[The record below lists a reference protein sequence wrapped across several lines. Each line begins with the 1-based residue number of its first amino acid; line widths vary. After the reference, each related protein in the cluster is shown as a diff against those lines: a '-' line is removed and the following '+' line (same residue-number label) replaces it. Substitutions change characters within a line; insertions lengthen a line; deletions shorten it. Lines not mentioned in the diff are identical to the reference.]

1 MGYKQ
6 AVEMRWRMARENGML
21 LRSLSSVPVRAVTR
35 AGEEMFSAGWPALPE
50 GCEEALVAPLLHR
63 EDSNCLPRLQT
74 SPVFGAMASIGVR
87 ELGRA
92 MGTLLL
98 GPVFPSEL
106 NETAVSH
113 ILAPLNISV
122 AQKSAMI
129 AYYRS
134 IPVLDCRALIDG
146 AILVYNLMYGEHIT
160 LSQLMDQKQ
169 LLPELPL
176 ERTRPFLHHE
186 EEPRLFSERLQ
197 EKLLHCI
204 REGDPRALSQ
214 HLREL
219 PRWNLATFAHEPL
232 RSLRNQI
239 IAIGALAFQT
249 AAQAG
254 LGWEEACG
262 LYEYY
267 VLFCEEVGEQ
277 EALVSLFARMLTDF
291 ATRVQA
297 IKRANYSPTV
307 HLCIQYVQEHLYERI
322 RVEEIAAS
330 VQRNP
335 SYLTQR
341 FRQETGLSVTQYI
354 QQQKIEEAKR
364 LLQTPGSGNIWLQ
377 LSYCDQSH
385 FDRAFKKAVGMT
397 PGTFR
402 QRYQRVDSQE

>member
-35 AGEEMFSAGWPALPE
+35 AGEELFSDGWPVLPE

-63 EDSNCLPRLQT
+63 EDSDCLPRLQT

-98 GPVFPSEL
+98 GPVFPGEL

-113 ILAPLNISV
+113 ILAPLDVSV
-122 AQKSAMI
+122 AQKSALTG
-129 AYYRS
+129 YYRS
-134 IPVLDCRALIDG
+134 IPALDCRALVDG
-146 AILVYNLMYGEHIT
+146 AVLVYNLLYGEHIT
-160 LSQLMDQKQ
+160 VARLMEQKKIFPA
-169 LLPELPL
+169 LLVREGH
-176 ERTRPFLHHE
+176 FLHHE
-186 EEPRLFSERLQ
+186 EEPRLFSEQMQ
-197 EKLLHCI
+197 ERILHCV
-204 REGDPRALSQ
+204 REGAPQELGRY
-214 HLREL
+214 LREL

-232 RSLRNQI
+232 RSLRNQL
-239 IAIGALAFQT
+239 IAIGALAFQA

-254 LGWEEACG
+254 LGWGEACG

-267 VLFCEEVGEQ
+267 VLFCEEISEQ

-291 ATRVQA
+291 AARVQA
-297 IKRANYSPTV
+297 LKKADYSLTV
-307 HLCIQYVQEHLYERI
+307 RLCMQYVQEHLHERI

-330 VQRNP
+330 VHRNP

-341 FRQETGLSVTQYI
+341 FRQETGMSVTQYL

-364 LLQTPGSGNIWLQ
+364 LLKTPGGGSIWLQ
-377 LSYCDQSH
+377 LGYCDQSH

-397 PGTFR
+397 PGAFR
-402 QRYQRVDSQE
+402 QRYQQAEI